1 MLSCAF
7 IYNKSNT
14 FGLASD
20 VSVLKEAFGS
30 RHTIKTVDPLE
41 PPFFCDVAVH
51 FEVPSYVWMS
61 FAASN
66 IIIVNPEWWEE
77 EWNSYLKKTDVL
89 VFKCNEDMKRFA
101 ETHEF
106 LGKYLSL
113 PWTTPV
119 KPEDFKNMVKTKE
132 LLWLLGGSVNKRAA
146 AEHIIPL
153 WKPTWPRLNV
163 FTTTDISGLVVPPGV
178 LLKVGEIDRSRI
190 KMLQAIHGGHLIFS
204 ASEALSLVAMEG
216 LAAGSFL
223 IGNQLPT
230 YKESFTNK
238 ISSLTQSTLVPLKA
252 GLKDTFE
259 TMSADV
265 LEESIN
271 LFLKSDSIL
280 VRRDAHLA
288 SKKRMSSFC
297 SEVQE
302 MIKGLTFKGKKFPH
316 LDELPNISIVTL
328 LYNRRAF
335 VDLAFHNLL
344 ITDYPKDKIEWVVVE
359 DSTETQEQASDKIL
373 KFGRECAPMSVSYIP
388 MPKKASIGKKRNLG
402 VERSQHDIILFM
414 DDDDH
419 YPSSSIRRR
428 VTSLLS
434 HPWKPQAV
442 CCTTIACY
450 DLMRG
455 TSAVNTPPYQLGL
468 SKRVSEATLCFH
480 KSFWVAKPFP
490 RIMVAEGEGFLEGR
504 EDQVLEIPTQQII
517 VAMSHSKN
525 STSRRIPHGPSG
537 KPSCFWGFPKEMLT
551 FLHKLVD
558 VEIE

>member
-20 VSVLKEAFGS
+20 VSVLKGAFGLKNAV
-30 RHTIKTVDPLE
+30 KTVDPLE

-61 FAASN
+61 FASCN
-66 IIIVNPEWWEE
+66 IIVVNPEWWEE

-89 VFKCNEDMKRFA
+89 IFKCKDDMKRFA

-106 LGKYLSL
+106 LGKYLAL
-113 PWTTPV
+113 LWTSPV
-119 KPEDFKNMVKTKE
+119 KSEDFKNLVKTKE
-132 LLWLLGGSVNKRAA
+132 ILWLLGGSVNKRAA
-146 AEHIIPL
+146 AQHIIPL
-153 WKPTWPRLNV
+153 WKPTWPKLHV
-163 FTTTDISGLVVPPGV
+163 YSTTDISGLVVPPGV
-178 LLKVGEIDRSRI
+178 LFNIGEIDKAKIRT
-190 KMLQAIHGGHLIFS
+190 LQAIHGCHFIFS

-230 YKESFTNK
+230 YKESFTDK

-259 TMSADV
+259 TLSADV
-265 LEESIN
+265 LEGCIN
-271 LFLKSDSIL
+271 NFLKSEAIL
-280 VRRDAHLA
+280 VRKEAHLL
-288 SKKRMSSFC
+288 SKKRMVAFVN
-297 SEVQE
+297 EVQDMLKNLSLVSKRFSQLE
-302 MIKGLTFKGKKFPH
+302 N
-316 LDELPNISIVTL
+316 LPNISIVTL

-455 TSAVNTPPYQLGL
+455 TSAVNTPPYNLGL
-468 SKRVSEATLCFH
+468 SKRLSEATLCFH

-504 EDQVLEIPTQQII
+504 EEQVLEIPTQQII

-537 KPSCFWGFPKEMLT
+537 KSSCFWGFPKEMLS